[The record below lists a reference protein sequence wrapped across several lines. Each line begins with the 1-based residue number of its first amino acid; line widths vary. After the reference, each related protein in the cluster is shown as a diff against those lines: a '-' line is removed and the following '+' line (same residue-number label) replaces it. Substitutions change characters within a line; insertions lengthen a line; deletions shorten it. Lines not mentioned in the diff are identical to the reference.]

1 MKKHNAIK
9 VVLITLAVFVL
20 LTWILPAASYSGEFT
35 DQGRIQVGFYDLL
48 VYPLIAISNFYP
60 ATIFILVVGA
70 FYGILYKIPAYRNLL
85 DSIANKLK
93 SKGEL
98 FIGLTMII
106 LAVATSVCGI
116 QMGFVLF
123 FPFLASII
131 LLMGYDKIVAA
142 LTLVGGT
149 MIGVAGTTYG
159 YENVAILYQ
168 ILGNQENGLAITS
181 DIPVK
186 VAILVVGLAVL
197 IVNTLMYIKKNNK
210 VTVKEEKVEKK
221 EEPKKVEAKVEE
233 EEIKE
238 AKVEEEKSSKK
249 STSKSKSSA
258 KDSKK
263 ESTKKTTTKKS
274 STKKSSKNNNKAAA
288 ESDDVIVIKGTEEN
302 DEYLVPKEND
312 KKHSTWALI
321 CGFIFLFV
329 VLVLAFIP
337 WNNVFGITAMED
349 ALKAVYEFKIFG
361 FQLFSKLAGTNNQ
374 FQAFGSWTISDMIF
388 VIGIVSVVLTFIYR
402 VKIDDV
408 IDGAV
413 EGMKRALVPAILSV
427 LVYVALVL
435 NVSNA
440 YQTTI
445 YKFVLDITGD
455 FNVFTTA
462 VTTALASFFNYDPY
476 YVFQLIV
483 PYIAGITKNADAYGM
498 IAVISQAMYGFT
510 MLIAPTSLV
519 LMGTLA
525 YLKVSYKDWLK
536 NTWKFL
542 LELLVVFLVV
552 FTVLVLI

>member
-9 VVLITLAVFVL
+9 VVLITLAVFIL
-20 LTWILPAASYSGEFT
+20 LTWILPAASYSGEFY

-48 VYPLIAISNFYP
+48 VYPFIAISNFYS
-60 ATIFILVVGA
+60 ATLFILAVGA

-85 DSIANKLK
+85 DSIANKFK
-93 SKGEL
+93 AHGEVV
-98 FIGLTMII
+98 IGLTMIV

-116 QMGFVLF
+116 QLGFALF
-123 FPFLASII
+123 FPFIASII

-142 LTLVGGT
+142 LTLVGST

-159 YENVAILYQ
+159 YENASILYQ
-168 ILGNQENGLAITS
+168 ILGTEENGLSITS

-197 IVNTLMYIKKNNK
+197 IVNTLMYIKKHNT
-210 VTVKEEKVEKK
+210 VTVAEVETKKEEKEVEVKA
-221 EEPKKVEAKVEE
+221 EEVQVEEVKVEE
-233 EEIKE
+233 KKP
-238 AKVEEEKSSKK
+238 AKK
-249 STSKSKSSA
+249 STSKAKSTA

-274 STKKSSKNNNKAAA
+274 SGKKSSKNNNKAAA
-288 ESDDVIVIKGTEEN
+288 TGDDVIVIKGGEET
-302 DEYLVPKEND
+302 DSYLVPVDEE

-321 CGFIFLFV
+321 CGFALLFV
-329 VLVLAFIP
+329 VLILAFVP
-337 WNNVFGITAMED
+337 WNTVFGLSFMED
-349 ALKAVYEFKIFG
+349 ALKSVYEFKIFG

-374 FQAFGSWTISDMIF
+374 FQAFGSWSLSDMIF
-388 VIGIVSVVLTFIYR
+388 VIGLVSVLLIFIYR
-402 VKIDDV
+402 VKIDDA
-408 IDGAV
+408 IDGAI
-413 EGMKRALVPAILSV
+413 EGMKKALVPAIISV

-445 YKFVLDITGD
+445 YKFILDITGD

-476 YVFQLIV
+476 YAFQLIV
-483 PYIAGITKNADAYGM
+483 PYISGITKNTEAYGM

-519 LMGTLA
+519 LMGTLS

-542 LELLVVFLVV
+542 LELLVVFLVI